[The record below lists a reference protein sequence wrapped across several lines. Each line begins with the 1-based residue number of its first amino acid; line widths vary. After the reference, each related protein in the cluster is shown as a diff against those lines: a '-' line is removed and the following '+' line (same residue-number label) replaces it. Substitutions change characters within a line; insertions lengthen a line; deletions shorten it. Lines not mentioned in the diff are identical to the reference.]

1 MRGWSRCREWL
12 PRDST
17 NNWNLV
23 MEQVAYGIYKAH
35 CLNNKTQE
43 KIVVI
48 VGNINWNNL
57 AKKFIE
63 INPDTRQPL
72 NG

>member
-1 MRGWSRCREWL
+1 MRGFQRCREWL
-12 PRDST
+12 PRYET
-17 NNWNLV
+17 NPFSLV
-23 MEQVAYGIYKAH
+23 MEQVAYGIYKAY
-35 CLNNKTQE
+35 CLDNRDGKVTE
-43 KIVVI
+43 VV

-72 NG
+72 KA